1 MVKLLRARLKSSR
14 RHEEVQVLDPRESA
28 SARLHRAYK
37 AAERGG
43 ADSLGSSTR
52 AAPPAGSGTGG
63 GGTGGGG
70 TAHPREVV
78 PVTAG
83 ATGREPNVTL
93 TPLPAAPLPGARPA
107 TAASDGGGEGGGATP
122 LETSAARL
130 IFYERLFFMLD
141 LANDQEGEQLFV
153 EFEDVD
159 RFLSFVR

>member
-43 ADSLGSSTR
+43 ADSQGSSTR
-52 AAPPAGSGTGG
+52 AAPPTGSGGTGG
-63 GGTGGGG
+63 GTGGG

-78 PVTAG
+78 PLTAG
-83 ATGREPNVTL
+83 ATGRETNVTL
-93 TPLPAAPLPGARPA
+93 TPLPVAPLPGARPA
-107 TAASDGGGEGGGATP
+107 TAASDGGGEGGQATP

-130 IFYERLFFMLD
+130 IFYERLFFKLD

-159 RFLSFVR
+159 RFLSFVC